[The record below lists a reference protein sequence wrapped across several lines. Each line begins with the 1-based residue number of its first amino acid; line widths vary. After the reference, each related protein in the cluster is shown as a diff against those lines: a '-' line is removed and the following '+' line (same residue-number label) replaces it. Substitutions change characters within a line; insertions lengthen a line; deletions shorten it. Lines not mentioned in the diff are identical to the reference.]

1 MSQAKQLNQLID
13 QFLNSIGIKD
23 KIDQYSS
30 FAYWDKVVG
39 KEIADR
45 TEPFSISKGVLF
57 VKVADTAWRN
67 ELQYFKNE
75 IIQKL
80 NKKIGKKIVTDIK
93 FL

>member
-13 QFLNSIGIKD
+13 QFLSSIGIKN

-30 FAYWDKVVG
+30 FTYWDSVVG
-39 KEIADR
+39 KDIAER
-45 TEPFSISKGVLF
+45 TEPFNISKGILLVR
-57 VKVADTAWRN
+57 VKDTAWRN

-75 IIQKL
+75 IIKKL
-80 NKKIGKKIVTDIK
+80 NDRIGKKIVTDIK